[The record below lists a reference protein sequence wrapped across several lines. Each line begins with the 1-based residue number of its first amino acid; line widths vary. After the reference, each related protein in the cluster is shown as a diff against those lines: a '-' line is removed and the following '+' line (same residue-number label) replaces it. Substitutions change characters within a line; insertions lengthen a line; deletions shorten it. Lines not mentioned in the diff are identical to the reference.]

1 MPRTLFIWDIHG
13 CYDELI
19 ELYDKMQ
26 ISESDTVY
34 ATGDLIN
41 KWPYSQ
47 KVVHFIREK
56 NIQSVL
62 GNHDV
67 KFLKCLEGTDD
78 KTHWFNDVV
87 SQFQDCEEDLKYLQA
102 LPHWIETENFL
113 LIHAGLNPDRKTL
126 SEQSH
131 QESIMRIRLHMDK
144 PWHDFYNGKKI
155 IIYGH
160 WAEQWL
166 RFTRNTRGL
175 DSGCVWGGHLTG
187 YCLETWEI
195 WQVRAKKVYADYWN
209 DKK

>member
-13 CYDELI
+13 CYDELV

-26 ISESDTVY
+26 ISESDRVY

-67 KFLKCLEGTDD
+67 KFIRCLD
-78 KTHWFNDVV
+78 
-87 SQFQDCEEDLKYLQA
+87 
-102 LPHWIETENFL
+102 WIEKKTNWFDAIQQDFQNHEDDIEFLKSLPYWIEDNNFL
-113 LIHAGLNPDRKTL
+113 LIHAWLIPGKTIT
-126 SEQSH
+126 EQL
-131 QESIMRIRLHMDK
+131 ENDSIVTLRLHEGR
-144 PWHDFYNGKKI
+144 PWHDYYEGTKK

-160 WAEQWL
+160 WAVQLL
-166 RFTRNTRGL
+166 RITANTVGL
-175 DSGCVWGGHLTG
+175 DTWCVWWWHLTG
-187 YCLETWEI
+187 YCFETGEI
-195 WQVRAKKVYADYWN
+195 WQVRAKRMYGDYW
-209 DKK
+209 DAIK